1 MWGGEEGCWGPAA
14 GPGSLVVSSWSV
26 HMAASRSLRSELG
39 LEKELG
45 CLEQADKS
53 LPSHSGFPFLITQ
66 DPDLGLSGAV
76 PKISL

>member
-1 MWGGEEGCWGPAA
+1 
-14 GPGSLVVSSWSV
+14 
-26 HMAASRSLRSELG
+26 MAASRSLRSELG

-66 DPDLGLSGAV
+66 DPDLGLSRAV